1 MSSTFQ
7 EESDRC
13 ADMIDAASAI
23 TETFTR
29 NSEAAA
35 RAKAAPQQKQNA
47 DGTWPVTE
55 CECGV
60 EIVPARLALGRIKCV
75 ACQTEQE
82 LRERQYGRR

>member
-1 MSSTFQ
+1 MSEAFQ
-7 EESDRC
+7 EEPDRC
-13 ADMIDAASAI
+13 ADLIDMAGAATAL
-23 TETFTR
+23 FTQL
-29 NSEAAA
+29 SEGAA

>member
-1 MSSTFQ
+1 MSTFQ

-23 TETFTR
+23 TETFNR
-29 NSEAAA
+29 HSEAAA
-35 RAKAAPQQKQNA
+35 RAKAAPQQRQTA
-47 DGTWPVTE
+47 GGRWRGTE
-55 CECGV
+55 CGCGV

>member
-1 MSSTFQ
+1 MSGAFQ
-7 EESDRC
+7 EEEARC
-13 ADMIDAASAI
+13 ADLIDAASAI
-23 TETFTR
+23 TETFNR
-29 NSEAAA
+29 HAEAEV
-35 RAKAAPQQKQNA
+35 RAKAAPQQRQNA

-55 CECGV
+55 CECGA